1 MININVDLTKKDGRI
16 LPLHGVC
23 CAPYSR
29 NQGAAQPTLKRL
41 FREAKIPLC
50 RLHDCCGAYGGTYF
64 VDITNVFPDFD
75 ADENDHKS
83 YDFYYTDEYIS
94 AIQDSG
100 CEAYYRLGETI
111 EWSSRKDR
119 TKVPADFGKWARI
132 CEHIVA
138 HYTKGWANGFSYDM
152 KYWEIWNEPEN
163 PGSPLGRCMWGGTKE
178 QFFDLYRITSKHLRE
193 KFPEIKIGGF
203 GSCGFYPITR
213 GDKVPDSYKEFIVW
227 FEDFLAMVRDEKL
240 PLDFFSWHIYTSD
253 ERELLAH
260 AKYVRKTLDKYGFS
274 KVESHLNEW
283 NLGDEGHGFAAK
295 HTLEGASFNGAVF
308 LMLQKE
314 KLIDKAMYY
323 CFSVQGRYNGLMDQ
337 NDGHICKSWY
347 PFVAFGK
354 LYGLENSVQ
363 TSIDGERIYAA
374 AATDGVSSAVMISN
388 FACEDDAVKLVI
400 EGIKGKALVIVSRID
415 DNNSLED
422 EMTFSASDDVV
433 MTFKI
438 PQKTLALI
446 SVEYV

>member
-1 MININVDLTKKDGRI
+1 MININVDLTRNDGKI

-29 NQGAAQPTLKRL
+29 NQGAAQPTLKKL
-41 FREAKIPLC
+41 FREAKIPFC

-64 VDITNVFPDFD
+64 VDITNVFPNFD
-75 ADENDHKS
+75 ADENNPES

-138 HYTKGWANGFSYDM
+138 HYTKGWANGFNYDM

-178 QFFDLYRITSKHLRE
+178 QFFDLYRIASKHLRE

-203 GSCGFYPITR
+203 GSCGFYPVTR
-213 GDKVPDSYKEFIVW
+213 EKTPESYKEFIVW
-227 FEDFLAMVRDEKL
+227 FEDFLAMARDEKL

-260 AKYVRKTLDKYGFS
+260 AQYVRTTLDKYGFS
-274 KVESHLNEW
+274 QAESHLNEW

-308 LMLQKE
+308 LMLQKQ

-337 NDGHICKSWY
+337 NDGHICPSWY

-354 LYGLENSVQ
+354 LYEMGNAIYTEC
-363 TSIDGERIYAA
+363 DGERIYAA
-374 AATDGVSSAVMISN
+374 AATDGEGKKSAVFISN
-388 FACEDDAVKLVI
+388 YACEDDNVTVR
-400 EGIKGKALVIVSRID
+400 IKGITHPCKITLKTIAQGSDLDETMSFTVCSDTVFTVKVPVK
-415 DNNSLED
+415 SLL
-422 EMTFSASDDVV
+422 
-433 MTFKI
+433 
-438 PQKTLALI
+438 LAEL
-446 SVEYV
+446 S